1 MRTRKEIVIAGKY
14 IVEKKVGKGTFG
26 EIYQGHSKET
36 NQKIA
41 IKFVITIYVLGTSST
56 KITAIAT

>member
-1 MRTRKEIVIAGKY
+1 MRTKKEIVIAGKY

-36 NQKIA
+36 NKKIA
-41 IKFVITIYVLGTSST
+41 IKFVITIYVFRNQ
-56 KITAIAT
+56 